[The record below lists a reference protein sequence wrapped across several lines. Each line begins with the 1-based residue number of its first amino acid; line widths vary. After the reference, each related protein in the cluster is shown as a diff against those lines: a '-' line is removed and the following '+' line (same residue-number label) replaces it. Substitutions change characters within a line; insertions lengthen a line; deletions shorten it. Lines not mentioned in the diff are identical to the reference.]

1 MAATR
6 RLDHPEALGDDDER
20 GIVNHGG
27 LPTPQKLGSQLGR
40 CDQLGCMQGVLT
52 GLFAVVGTLVGSVV
66 THLPQRRNA
75 EHAERSAREQRL
87 WQERLQ
93 AYSAFAEAA
102 IEFRRSQYDRWHRHD
117 EDPSSSAYV
126 EARTESY
133 RLKAVARQAMFRVKL
148 LSGDD
153 VLIAQVDEIMKITE
167 DLHHASDSRELTARG
182 GQAQQIVDMFISA
195 ASAKVQDTSA
205 VGVRPADPL
214 WR

>member
-1 MAATR
+1 
-6 RLDHPEALGDDDER
+6 
-20 GIVNHGG
+20 
-27 LPTPQKLGSQLGR
+27 
-40 CDQLGCMQGVLT
+40 MQGVLT

-66 THLPQRRNA
+66 TYLLQRRNA

-148 LSGDD
+148 LSGD
-153 VLIAQVDEIMKITE
+153 VLIAQADEIMKITE

-182 GQAQQIVDMFISA
+182 DQAQQIVDMFISA

-205 VGVRPADPL
+205 VGVRPAAPL
-214 WR
+214 RR